1 MPFYTY
7 KCEKC
12 NTKKEALVKDK
23 DEVISC
29 LKCTSILK
37 RLITKTSFV
46 LKGRGWEKDGY
57 A

>member
-12 NTKKEALVKDK
+12 NTNKEVLVKDK

-29 LKCTSILK
+29 PKCASILK